1 MDPKSLVSQLRT
13 SVIEEN
19 LEIYRDLFEST
30 STEGAIDP
38 YWMRALSIYQGMTE
52 DQRSVLFEIIR
63 QVMSDT
69 VSNVLGI
76 LDGVSTLDG
85 ADDELVLTAKNSGQL
100 LSGDLQDLFL
110 EAEEEGWPS
119 Q

>member
-1 MDPKSLVSQLRT
+1 MDPKSLVSQLRS

-19 LEIYRDLFEST
+19 LAIYRDLFQST
-30 STEGAIDP
+30 SPEGATDP
-38 YWMRALSIYQGMTE
+38 YWVKALTMYQDMTE
-52 DQRSVLFEIIR
+52 EQKSVLFEIVR

-69 VSNVLGI
+69 VSNVMGI

-85 ADDELVLTAKNSGQL
+85 ADDELVLAAKNSGEL

-110 EAEEEGWPS
+110 EMEEEG
-119 Q
+119 